1 MKLYQLRI
9 NCKAILS
16 LLFAL
21 FSFTASAQQ
30 NTSVWVYTYLD
41 RWTVKGDSI
50 YGSGSYYI
58 YQSIGTIEFEG
69 REYTMIRIQGA
80 EMPTVKQRRVSGQY
94 IPDNYLA
101 IRYDNGRIL
110 TNRQD
115 YMNYLANKYSD
126 DYEYHRDKY
135 RVSFGDASYVPYHQT
150 DDGEIILYD
159 FNMEVGDGYL
169 HVEGYD
175 DVYVTETGSVTLTDG
190 KHKRLTLNNGLV
202 LIEGIGCINSP
213 GMLFDYLNPSPF
225 IKTWICDL
233 ALYDIVDEDGGSAS
247 PIYEYTNPLIADRAV
262 GIDDVRVPKD
272 EASGTIYNLQGQR
285 IGPSKSSFKG
295 DWRGSKG
302 LYIVDGKK
310 LLIK

>member
-1 MKLYQLRI
+1 MRI
-9 NCKAILS
+9 NHCKTYCRA
-16 LLFAL
+16 LLCLMFVL
-21 FSFTASAQQ
+21 LPITASAQQ
-30 NTSVWVYTYLD
+30 TRPVWEYDFLD
-41 RWTVKGDSI
+41 SWTIKGDSI
-50 YGSGSYYI
+50 YGSGSYSI

-69 REYTMIRIQGA
+69 REYTMIRIEGA

-94 IPDNYLA
+94 IPDNFLA

-126 DYEYHRDKY
+126 DYEYHRNKY

-159 FNMEVGDGYL
+159 FNMEVGDRYL

-175 DVYVTETGSVTLTDG
+175 DVYVTETDWVTLTDG
-190 KHKRLTLNNGLV
+190 NHKRLTLNNGLV

-213 GMLFDYLNPSPF
+213 GMLFDYLNPSQGV
-225 IKTWICDL
+225 KHRICDL
-233 ALYDIVDEDGGSAS
+233 VLYDIVDEDGGASS

-262 GIDDVRVPKD
+262 GIEEVR
-272 EASGTIYNLQGQR
+272 GTNEKERVVYNLNGLR
-285 IGPSKSSFKG
+285 ISVPQKG
-295 DWRGSKG
+295 INIIG
-302 LYIVDGKK
+302 GKK
-310 LLIK
+310 VWVK

>member
-1 MKLYQLRI
+1 MRI
-9 NCKAILS
+9 NHCKTYCRA
-16 LLFAL
+16 LLCLMFVL
-21 FSFTASAQQ
+21 LPITTFAQQ

-69 REYTMIRIQGA
+69 REYTMIRIEGA

-126 DYEYHRDKY
+126 DYEYHRNKY

-159 FNMEVGDGYL
+159 FNMEVGDRYL

-175 DVYVTETGSVTLTDG
+175 DVYVTETDSVALTDG

-233 ALYDIVDEDGGSAS
+233 ALYDIVDEDGGAAS

-262 GIDDVRVPKD
+262 GIEEVKGTNEKERVV
-272 EASGTIYNLQGQR
+272 YNLQGQR
-285 IGPSKSSFKG
+285 ISVNSVFSVPSVLPKG
-295 DWRGSKG
+295 V
-302 LYIVDGKK
+302 YIVDGKK
-310 LLIK
+310 MWVK

>member
-1 MKLYQLRI
+1 
-9 NCKAILS
+9 
-16 LLFAL
+16 
-21 FSFTASAQQ
+21 
-30 NTSVWVYTYLD
+30 
-41 RWTVKGDSI
+41 
-50 YGSGSYYI
+50 
-58 YQSIGTIEFEG
+58 
-69 REYTMIRIQGA
+69 
-80 EMPTVKQRRVSGQY
+80 MPTVKQRRVSGQY
-94 IPDNYLA
+94 IPDNFLA

-126 DYEYHRDKY
+126 DCEYHRNKY

-175 DVYVTETGSVTLTDG
+175 DVYVTETDSVALTDG

-225 IKTWICDL
+225 IKTEVGNVHRLDI
-233 ALYDIVDEDGGSAS
+233 AFEGAVIVDVDGAFRHLSA
-247 PIYEYTNPLIADRAV
+247 EGGLLRGDARLEAV
-262 GIDDVRVPKD
+262 FLESILCRSAEGD
-272 EASGTIYNLQGQR
+272 GQQEE
-285 IGPSKSSFKG
+285 KQECLFHG
-295 DWRGSKG
+295 DKG
-302 LYIVDGKK
+302 LTE
-310 LLIK
+310 